1 MGSILNL
8 SRQPQ
13 ALQNETF
20 DLLIVGAGIFGACA
34 AWEAALRGYNV
45 AIVEQNDFGSGVSA
59 NSYKVVHGG
68 IRYVQHLDISRVR
81 SSCRERSTLLRIAP
95 HLVKPQPFV
104 IPTYGYGM
112 SGKPVLMAG
121 MSLYDLLTADRNRG
135 IDDPDR
141 QIPMARTLGRQQ
153 VIDLFP
159 GIEQNKLTGATQFS
173 DAQMYNP
180 PRLVLSFLQSAAS
193 KGATICNYTQVDSF
207 KTKGDSVVSAS
218 VTDRASGEQFEIR
231 AKSFLNTAGPW
242 TDGMLDR
249 QHELKA
255 KSPGI
260 YSRDAC
266 FVVRRK
272 FDHDKAVAVMGQTH
286 DPDALMSRPGRHL
299 FVVPWRDYSLIGVW
313 HKVVAADPE
322 NIGID
327 QSEVEAFIKE
337 VHGGYPQLE
346 LTADDVE
353 MCNWGLVPFGEEQSD
368 GKNLSY
374 GKRSILLNHAE
385 KSGPANMISLIGIRY
400 TMGRGDSH
408 WAVNS
413 IANILGDDRAPV
425 DTTVL
430 PIYGGEIAKF
440 SSLVDDIRQ
449 ALPEH
454 ISDKSVVSLAHNYG
468 SNALR
473 LVYDSN
479 RDSLKQVGSGHV
491 LALEL
496 ENAVHNEM
504 ATNLSDIMLRRTDFA
519 SGGMPDDATV
529 RECVTI
535 CSRLLGLKESE
546 KTDQLT
552 EVKSRIPGWKTS

>member
-8 SRQPQ
+8 SRRPK

-45 AIVEQNDFGSGVSA
+45 ALVDQNDFGSGVSA

-68 IRYVQHLDISRVR
+68 IRYVQHLDIARVR
-81 SSCRERSTLLRIAP
+81 SSCKERSTLLRIAP

-121 MSLYDLLTADRNRG
+121 MSLYDLLTADRNQG
-135 IDDPDR
+135 IDDPER
-141 QIPMARTLGRQQ
+141 QIPMARMLGKQR
-153 VIDLFP
+153 VVDLFP
-159 GIEQNKLTGATQFS
+159 GIEQKNLTGATQFS

-193 KGATICNYTQVDSF
+193 NGATICNYAKVDSF
-207 KTKGDSVVSAS
+207 NTKGDSVTSAR
-218 VTDRASGEQFEIR
+218 VTDQLSGEQFEIR

-242 TDGMLDR
+242 TDGMLDK
-249 QHELKA
+249 QNELKA

-272 FDHDKAVAVMGQTH
+272 FDHDMAVAIMGQTH

-313 HKVVAADPE
+313 HKVVAADPN

-327 QSEVEAFIKE
+327 QSEVESFIEE
-337 VHGGYPQLE
+337 VHSGYPQLE
-346 LTADDVE
+346 LTADNVE

-374 GKRSILLNHAE
+374 GKRSILLDHAE
-385 KSGPANMISLIGIRY
+385 KNGPVNMISLIGIRY
-400 TMGRGDSH
+400 TMGRGDSQ
-408 WAVNS
+408 WALNS
-413 IANILGDDRAPV
+413 IARILSDDRAPI
-425 DTTVL
+425 DTTEL
-430 PIYGGEIAKF
+430 PVYGGDIAKF
-440 SSLVDDIRQ
+440 SSLVDDVRQ
-449 ALPEH
+449 AAPSH
-454 ISDKSVVSLAHNYG
+454 ISDQSVRSLAHNYG

-473 LVYDSN
+473 LIYSSAN
-479 RDSLKQVGSGHV
+479 NMLKPIGSSHV
-491 LALEL
+491 LALEI
-496 ENAVHNEM
+496 ENAVNNEM
-504 ATNLSDIMLRRTDFA
+504 ATNLSDIVFRRTDLA
-519 SGGMPDDATV
+519 TGSLPDRQSLQECADIGG
-529 RECVTI
+529 
-535 CSRLLGLKESE
+535 RLLGLTDHQVAKQMSE
-546 KTDQLT
+546 IEQR
-552 EVKSRIPGWKTS
+552 VPGWK